1 MNVVHVVALVVAVA
15 PVSGPVR
22 PADALLLA
30 AAKVDPLVRP
40 QQAFDA
46 WTVALAALRAERLLR
61 PAEIANAM
69 RGRADTMLSLSRT
82 KEAIAEAEAALAIAG
97 QGREADIVRAG
108 LFTTLGNGADGQSEW
123 PKARDY
129 HKKAMDLRVKL
140 FGSESLEAAESEADL
155 GLELTKL
162 GSYDQA
168 LTALEHSFAVQS
180 RGSANAAPSRL
191 VAGVYLANI
200 YYSRSRR
207 NDSVDLLRRLIADGQ
222 PLGPLHPLM
231 AQMVSQL
238 AGSLAAIG
246 RPIDAMAVHRSS
258 IAALQANKTNKA
270 VLGDALMGATMVSLQ
285 LDRPA
290 ETETLAAGAAQNFE
304 EFGQSLSAA
313 AALSQAA
320 NAARQLD
327 RPVLALER
335 AEKAVTIS
343 KRIAQPVP
351 MATALF
357 EGTQAAALA
366 ANGRVA
372 DALELQRK
380 AYDVIAAGR
389 PAGHSQRTFAEIE
402 LGWLIALNGDAT
414 GGVAR
419 LRPVIEGIVRRNRD
433 LEIAQAR
440 VVPITPNLESIGQA
454 LEAAYLAHD
463 SELGFFL
470 AQVLTESDAGRATLA
485 TLAKLSAR
493 DPATGTRLDRRR
505 ELLGQRIDFD
515 SQRVAKITD
524 PAAVAELS
532 AKIAPIE
539 TELATIDAALARDF
553 PGFDKLLRPAPETIA
568 SVQQR
573 IAPGEVLLVPVTTY
587 HGFYTFALTRDKV
600 AWGRSPLSRTGA
612 RALIERIRVALPFA
626 PPSRGAVAIAP
637 ADRPFDRAASA
648 GLYAALFTAEV
659 AALTRRAKLLSIA
672 PDDVMSTIPVS
683 LLVTAPTTKAPW
695 LIDLVAL
702 RIVPA
707 IAAIGQPG
715 TRANAGKSFVG
726 IGAPSRGPAAADAS
740 PLIKQIAELPALP
753 GALAEL
759 RAIGASIGDGHANT
773 VLTGIA
779 ATESRLRAVI
789 QKKPSILVFA
799 THGLVSGEFDSL
811 NEPALLLTPDPL
823 VAGPLGD
830 GLLTASE
837 AATLDL
843 DADWIVLSA
852 CNTAAGDQLSAAGY
866 SGLARAF
873 LFAGGKQ
880 ILASHWPVRDDI
892 AARLTVETIRASANG
907 RTGPEALRT
916 AILKLKGD
924 RSVSSAADPG
934 TWAPFM
940 IISR

>member
-1 MNVVHVVALVVAVA
+1 MNVVHVAALVLAVA
-15 PVSGPVR
+15 PASGPVR

-30 AAKVDPLVRP
+30 AGKIDPLVHP
-40 QQAFDA
+40 QQAFNA
-46 WTVALAALRAERLLR
+46 WTIALAALRAERRLR
-61 PAEIANAM
+61 PEKIASAM

-82 KEAIAEAEAALAIAG
+82 KEAIAEAEAALAIVG
-97 QGREADIVRAG
+97 QGRDADIVRAG
-108 LFTTLGNGADGQSEW
+108 LFTALGNGADGQSEW

-129 HKKAMDLRVKL
+129 HQKAMDLRVRL
-140 FGSESLEAAESEADL
+140 FGPESTEAAESEADL

-168 LTALEHSFAVQS
+168 LKALEHSFAVQS
-180 RGSANAAPSRL
+180 RGNSKAAPSRL

-207 NDSVDLLRRLIADGQ
+207 SDSVDLLRRLIADGQ
-222 PLGPLHPLM
+222 PLSPVHPLM

-238 AGSLAAIG
+238 ANSLAAIG

-258 IAALQANKTNKA
+258 IAALQTNKTNKA

-285 LDRPA
+285 LDRPD
-290 ETETLAAGAAQNFE
+290 ETETLAAGAARNFE

-372 DALELQRK
+372 DALALQRK

-389 PAGHSQRTFAEIE
+389 PAGHAQRTFAEIE
-402 LGWLIALNGDAT
+402 LGWLDALNGDAT

-419 LRPVIEGIVRRNRD
+419 LRLVIEGIVRRNRD

-463 SELGFFL
+463 TELGFFL
-470 AQVLTESDAGRATLA
+470 GQVLTESDAGRATLA
-485 TLAKLSAR
+485 MLAKLSAK

-505 ELLGQRIDFD
+505 ELLGQRIELD
-515 SQRVAKITD
+515 SQRVARITD
-524 PAAVAELS
+524 PVAVAELG

-539 TELATIDAALARDF
+539 IELKTINTALARDF
-553 PGFDKLLRPAPETIA
+553 PEFDKLLRPAPETLA

-573 IAPGEVLLVPVTTY
+573 IAPSEVLLVPVSTY
-587 HGFYTFALTRDKV
+587 HGFYTFALTRDKA
-600 AWGRSPLSRTGA
+600 AWGKSPLSRTGV
-612 RALIERIRVALPFA
+612 RALVRRIRSALPFA
-626 PPSRGAVAIAP
+626 APSRGAVAGTP
-637 ADRPFDRAASA
+637 AGRVFDRAASA
-648 GLYAALFTAEV
+648 GLYAAVFTPEV
-659 AALTRRAKLLSIA
+659 VALTRRAKLISIA
-672 PDDVMSTIPVS
+672 PDDVMSTVPFS
-683 LLVTAPTTKAPW
+683 LLLTAPAAKAPW
-695 LIDLVAL
+695 LIDQVAL
-702 RIVPA
+702 RVVPA
-707 IAAIGQPG
+707 IAAIGQIG
-715 TRANAGKSFVG
+715 TRAHAGKSFVG
-726 IGAPSRGPAAADAS
+726 IGAPSRGAVATDAS
-740 PLIKQIAELPALP
+740 PLVNQIAALPPLP

-759 RAIGASIGDGHANT
+759 RAIGASIGKGRTTT
-773 VLTGIA
+773 VLTGMA
-779 ATESRLRAVI
+779 ATEGRLRAAI
-789 QKKPSILVFA
+789 GNKPSILVFA

-811 NEPALLLTPDPL
+811 NEPALVLTPDPST
-823 VAGPLGD
+823 AGPSGD

-837 AATLDL
+837 AAALDL

-852 CNTAAGDQLSAAGY
+852 CNTAAGDQLSAVGY

-873 LFAGGKQ
+873 LFAGGQQ

-907 RTGPEALRT
+907 QTGPESLRT

-924 RSVSSAADPG
+924 RSVLGAADPSV
-934 TWAPFM
+934 WAPFM
-940 IISR
+940 LISR